1 MKIIYTDR
9 EKEAKDYT
17 EKYKN
22 EMKPCANCGSEDLQ
36 IVYSLSNYPK
46 TRDAWYVKCNSC
58 KFRTVAYSSVKR
70 AVTRWNKR
78 N

>member
-9 EKEAKDYT
+9 EKEAKNYT

-36 IVYSLSNYPK
+36 IVYCSSHYPK
-46 TRDAWYVKCNSC
+46 TRDTWYVKCNSC
-58 KFRTVAYSSVKR
+58 KFRTVADSSVKR
-70 AVTRWNKR
+70 TVTGWN
-78 N
+78 